1 MVKLSTLYFSFL
13 RIGGF
18 TFGGGYAMLPML
30 EREVVEKYK
39 WVTDTDLVD
48 YYALGQCTPGIIA
61 VNVATL
67 IGYKQRG
74 WLGGII
80 ATLGVITPSIAIILV
95 LASMLNAFADIA
107 IVQHAFA
114 GLRVGVG
121 ALILNSVIKLF
132 KKNIKDTRS
141 IVLFICAFICV
152 AIVKISPIIV
162 VFAAVVIGLVIHRR
176 AK

>member
-1 MVKLSTLYFSFL
+1 MTKLSTLYFSFL

-30 EREVVEKYK
+30 EREVVEKYE

-61 VNVATL
+61 INVATL

-74 WLGGII
+74 WRGGLA
-80 ATLGVITPSIAIILV
+80 ATLGVITPSLVIILI

-107 IVQHAFA
+107 MVQHAFA

-121 ALILNSVIKLF
+121 ALILNSVVKLF
-132 KKNIKDTRS
+132 RKNVKDTRS
-141 IVLFICAFICV
+141 IVLFILAFICV
-152 AIVKISPIIV
+152 AIIDISPIAV
-162 VFAAVVIGLVIHRR
+162 VFSTVVVGLILHWRL
-176 AK
+176 K

>member
-80 ATLGVITPSIAIILV
+80 ATLGVITPSLVIILV
-95 LASMLNAFADIA
+95 LASMLNAFADIEL
-107 IVQHAFA
+107 VQHAFA

-132 KKNIKDTRS
+132 KKNVKDTRS

-152 AIVKISPIIV
+152 AIIKISPIIV
-162 VFAAVVIGLVIHRR
+162 VFGAVVIGLIVHRR
-176 AK
+176 AQ